1 MSTTDALADPLV
13 SSIAAVLSVPL
24 RELYALLWRVGFVE
38 IVERK
43 PAPCPVPA
51 GYCARVPTG
60 PMDPVPHPYCP
71 ECGSERPLRR
81 SRRRPTPGPV
91 PSRPGRAGYSRA
103 AG

>member
-38 IVERK
+38 VVERK
-43 PAPCPVPA
+43 PAPRRVSGA
-51 GYCARVPTG
+51 HSARVPTG
-60 PMDPVPHPYCP
+60 PMDPVRHPYCP
-71 ECGSERPLRR
+71 ECGSERPSRR

-91 PSRPGRAGYSRA
+91 PTRPGRAECNRV

>member
-24 RELYALLWRVGFVE
+24 RELYALLWRVGVVE

-43 PAPCPVPA
+43 PAA
-51 GYCARVPTG
+51 G

-71 ECGSERPLRR
+71 ECGSERPSRR
-81 SRRRPTPGPV
+81 SRRRPTPGPA
-91 PSRPGRAGYSRA
+91 PTRPGRAGCSRA